1 MLLAARYG
9 PRMRKTTRPVD
20 LRRAILDASLAL
32 VESEGVGG
40 LSMREVTRRAGVTHG
55 APYHHFVDRAAILAA
70 IADEGFALLTARMS
84 AARARARTPR
94 ARFEACGSAYV
105 TFAMENT
112 AHFRVMYRPELASA
126 REQPRLDHAAS
137 KGFELL
143 VQCVKECQDAGVA
156 PKGDPLPLV
165 ITSWSTAHGLA
176 ALWVDGP
183 MSRGVKG
190 VRGDP
195 KRLVALVAR
204 TLGGLLEAAA
214 HSATR
219 AERGRGS
226 RAKR

>member
-1 MLLAARYG
+1 
-9 PRMRKTTRPVD
+9 MRKTTRPVD

-70 IADEGFALLTARMS
+70 IADEGFTLLTARMS
-84 AARARARTPR
+84 AARDRARTPR
-94 ARFEACGSAYV
+94 GRFEACGSAYV
-105 TFAMENT
+105 AFAMENT
-112 AHFRVMYRPELASA
+112 AHFRVMYRPELASL
-126 REQPRLDHAAS
+126 REQPRLDHAAAR
-137 KGFELL
+137 GFALL
-143 VQCVKECQDAGVA
+143 VECVKECQAAGVA

-165 ITSWSTAHGLA
+165 VTSWSTAHGLA

-183 MSRGVKG
+183 MSRGVQG
-190 VRGDP
+190 MRGDP
-195 KRLVALVAR
+195 KRLVSVVAR

-219 AERGRGS
+219 PERRRGS